1 MQKPVIVLIQT
12 QAEGAG
18 AQEIARILGQGLEAR
33 GFEVHQVFFFRR
45 TSAFDHVPNA
55 FFCADARPTSVRSLA
70 RMLLR
75 LLGHLRRLRPDAAL
89 CFQHYGNLIGAPI
102 ARLAGIRHVVA
113 NQNSARDQMPGWVL
127 AADKLLGASGL
138 FSRVVVNSSSV
149 EAEFARYPRSYRAR
163 VVRIDHGF
171 EPKTSG
177 LEQAAARAALALPP
191 SAMLLGCAARLHPL
205 KNLAAAIR
213 LLQHDQRWHLAL
225 AGQGPERA
233 NLETLARKL
242 GCADRVHF
250 TGELSPKGVATFLRA
265 LDVFVFPSAGET
277 FGLAVVEA
285 AQAGVPVVANRLAVL
300 QEVLSIDGQPCAL
313 FVDAADTAAF
323 AAAVRR
329 LFEEPALAAGLSA
342 RGCQL
347 DRRYS
352 LDAMVEAYVCLIEA
366 QARHSAPLVSVP
378 VRTLPSGTG

>member
-1 MQKPVIVLIQT
+1 MPVV
-12 QAEGAG
+12 
-18 AQEIARILGQGLEAR
+18 
-33 GFEVHQVFFFRR
+33 
-45 TSAFDHVPNA
+45 
-55 FFCADARPTSVRSLA
+55 
-70 RMLLR
+70 
-75 LLGHLRRLRPDAAL
+75 
-89 CFQHYGNLIGAPI
+89 
-102 ARLAGIRHVVA
+102 
-113 NQNSARDQMPGWVL
+113 
-127 AADKLLGASGL
+127 SGL
-138 FSRVVVNSSSV
+138 DA
-149 EAEFARYPRSYRAR
+149 EAAEWQARAR
-163 VVRIDHGF
+163 RFIEEELYPVERRVAERGAIDAEEVR
-171 EPKTSG
+171 E
-177 LEQAAARAALALPP
+177 LRARAREAGFSHYNLP
-191 SAMLLGCAARLHPL
+191 
-205 KNLAAAIR
+205 
-213 LLQHDQRWHLAL
+213 
-225 AGQGPERA
+225 
-233 NLETLARKL
+233 RKL